1 MPVRYQM
8 NEHDIEIGN
17 VGGVINVEIGRGD
30 KSTLNSP
37 QRYDIEMTHQT
48 IFALSEE
55 KIEK

>member
-1 MPVRYQM
+1 MPVKYQM

-17 VGGVINVEIGRGD
+17 MEDVVNEERGRGG

-48 IFALSEE
+48 IFDLSEE